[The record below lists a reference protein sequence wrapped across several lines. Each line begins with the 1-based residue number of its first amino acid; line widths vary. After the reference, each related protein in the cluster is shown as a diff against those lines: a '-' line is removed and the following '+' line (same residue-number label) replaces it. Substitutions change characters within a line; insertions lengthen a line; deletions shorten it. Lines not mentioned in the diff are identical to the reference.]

1 MIDGLRVGVQAKNR
15 IPDVNYYEILE
26 LPRTAS
32 LDEVKAAYK
41 KMASVVHPDKG
52 GSAMLFRLVKE
63 AYEVLSDPIKRK
75 QHDSDLAGSSGG
87 NRQANSQNSQ
97 QQQRSQTSD
106 AETNYVR
113 VEDLYKRWKEDR
125 NRVAMPRAESYAAG
139 GVRKMIRESALALV
153 TSVPDPRSPFHS
165 TERRLGDVQ
174 YVICGN
180 CGFAAFF
187 GVVKLLDPLLLK
199 EQYLQKREIK
209 QGQNIAECDKCK
221 KPAGALR
228 VVKVVQPLFS
238 SEEINVG
245 QGDFL
250 YFENGKF
257 LTPRAVFGMVVE
269 GSAKNELGLRSLKVL
284 DEFSGQIT
292 SPKNWWEVWGIWK
305 SNDLAINRNG
315 SMRNWSF

>member
-1 MIDGLRVGVQAKNR
+1 VGLHAKNR

-32 LDEVKAAYK
+32 QDEVKAAYK

-87 NRQANSQNSQ
+87 NRQATSQNNQHQ
-97 QQQRSQTSD
+97 QQQQSQTSD
-106 AETNYVR
+106 SETNYVR
-113 VEDLYKRWKEDR
+113 AEDLYKRWKEDR

-139 GVRKMIRESALALV
+139 GVRKMIRESALALI
-153 TSVPDPRSPFHS
+153 TSVPDPKSHFQS
-165 TERRLGDVQ
+165 TEWRLGDVRS
-174 YVICGN
+174 VTCGN

-187 GVVKLLDPLLLK
+187 GVVKLLDPLFLK
-199 EQYLQKREIK
+199 EQYLQKREIE
-209 QGQNIAECDKCK
+209 QGQNITECDKCK
-221 KPAGALR
+221 NLAGALR
-228 VVKVVQPLFS
+228 VVKIVQPQFS
-238 SEEINVG
+238 SEEINVI
-245 QGDFL
+245 QGDYL

-257 LTPRAVFGMVVE
+257 LTPRSVFGMVVE
-269 GSAKNELGLRSLKVL
+269 GSAKSELGLRSLKVL
-284 DEFSGQIT
+284 DEFTGRIA
-292 SPKNWWEVWGIWK
+292 SPKNWWEVWGSWK